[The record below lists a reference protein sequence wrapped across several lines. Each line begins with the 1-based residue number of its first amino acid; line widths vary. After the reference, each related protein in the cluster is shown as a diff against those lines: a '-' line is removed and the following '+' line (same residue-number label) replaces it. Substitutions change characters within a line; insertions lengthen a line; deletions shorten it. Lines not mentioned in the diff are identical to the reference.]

1 MNINK
6 TVTNGLISGLV
17 MGITL
22 FIAGAIFSRII
33 YGPQFAPEGKFD
45 PEQLNAW
52 YFIWTKILIGVFFGI
67 LFTLLYEGLPIKK
80 RINNAF
86 AGLKYGFFLW
96 LAISL
101 WNLSHPLIYG
111 SINDKDQLFW
121 LVYSLFGFLAY
132 GFTLGYL
139 YKRIIKKNT
148 SNKNAMDFI
157 DNHRNK
163 R

>member
-1 MNINK
+1 MKITK

-45 PEQLNAW
+45 LEQLNAW
-52 YFIWTKILIGVFFGI
+52 YFIWTKILIGVFFGM

-80 RINNAF
+80 RIISVF
-86 AGLKYGFFLW
+86 AGLKYGFLFW

-111 SINDKDQLFW
+111 SINNKDQLFW

-139 YKRIIKKNT
+139 YKRAIKKNA
-148 SNKNAMDFI
+148 SNKNAE
-157 DNHRNK
+157 
-163 R
+163 

>member
-1 MNINK
+1 MKAKKIAK
-6 TVTNGLISGLV
+6 NGLISGFV

-52 YFIWTKILIGVFFGI
+52 YFIWTKVLIGLFFGL
-67 LFTLLYEGLPIKK
+67 LFTLLYESLPIKE
-80 RINNAF
+80 RINSAF
-86 AGLKYGFFLW
+86 VGLKYGFLLW
-96 LAISL
+96 FAISL
-101 WNLSHPLIYG
+101 WNISHPLIYG

-139 YKRIIKKNT
+139 Y
-148 SNKNAMDFI
+148 
-157 DNHRNK
+157 
-163 R
+163 

>member
-1 MNINK
+1 MKINK
-6 TVTNGLISGLV
+6 IVKNGLISGLV

-80 RINNAF
+80 RISSAF
-86 AGLKYGFFLW
+86 AGLKYGFLLW

-101 WNLSHPLIYG
+101 WNISHPLTYG

-139 YKRIIKKNT
+139 YKRIIKKNA
-148 SNKNAMDFI
+148 SNKNAA
-157 DNHRNK
+157 
-163 R
+163 

>member
-1 MNINK
+1 MKINK
-6 TVTNGLISGLV
+6 IIKNGLISGFV

-80 RINNAF
+80 RISSTF
-86 AGLKYGFFLW
+86 TGIKYGFLLW

-101 WNLSHPLIYG
+101 WNISHPLIYD

-132 GFTLGYL
+132 GYTLGYL
-139 YKRIIKKNT
+139 YKKKIKQNE
-148 SNKNAMDFI
+148 SDKNAA
-157 DNHRNK
+157 
-163 R
+163 

>member
-1 MNINK
+1 MQ
-6 TVTNGLISGLV
+6 
-17 MGITL
+17 
-22 FIAGAIFSRII
+22 FFSRII

-52 YFIWTKILIGVFFGI
+52 YFIWTKILIEVFFGI

-80 RINNAF
+80 RISSAF
-86 AGLKYGFFLW
+86 VGLKYGFLLW

-101 WNLSHPLIYG
+101 WNISHPLIYG
-111 SINDKDQLFW
+111 SINDKDQLCW

-139 YKRIIKKNT
+139 YKSIIKKNV
-148 SNKNAMDFI
+148 SNKNAA
-157 DNHRNK
+157 
-163 R
+163 